1 MIEAQHLT
9 KRYGTTV
16 AVDEASFAVKP
27 GRVTGF
33 LGPNG
38 AGKSTTMRM
47 ILGLDTPSSGSVL
60 VNGKPYRELTDP
72 LRSVGALL
80 DAKAIVGGR
89 SAASH
94 LAWLADSNGIA
105 RRRVSEVLG
114 LVGLG
119 DVAGKRVGTFSLG
132 MNQRLGIAA
141 ALLGDPETVMFDEPI
156 NGLDPDGILWIR
168 NLMKSLAAE
177 GRTVFLSSH
186 LMSEMAQTAD
196 HLLVIA
202 RGRIIADASTDEFV
216 SRNSTPSVRVRALQ
230 PADLAAALTRRG
242 AAVERCPDGAMIVT
256 GLGSAAIGGAASA
269 HDITLLVRRR
279 ISLSVL
285 RSSPCQS
292 AGQAPSLAGRV
303 RGGPAVA
310 VPRRRPQPGSQAAPG
325 GRGRHDG
332 RGLNGRPRQAA
343 PALVPIKGAF
353 R

>member
-9 KRYGTTV
+9 KRYGKTV
-16 AVDEASFAVKP
+16 AVDDTSFAVRP

-60 VNGKPYRELTDP
+60 VNGRPYRELTDP

-105 RRRVSEVLG
+105 RRRVTEVLE
-114 LVGLG
+114 LVGLS
-119 DVAGKRVGTFSLG
+119 DVAGQRVGTFSLG

-141 ALLGDPETVMFDEPI
+141 ALLGDPETLIFDEPI

-168 NLMKSLAAE
+168 NLMKSLAAQ

-202 RGRIIADASTDEFV
+202 RGRIIADASTDESV
-216 SRNSTPSVRVRALQ
+216 NRNSTPSVRVRALQ

-256 GLGSAAIGGAASA
+256 GLDSAAIGGTASA
-269 HDITLLVRRR
+269 HDITLLELAVHGA
-279 ISLSVL
+279 SLEEAFFEL
-285 RSSPCQS
+285 TRDETDYH
-292 AGQAPSLAGRV
+292 AGQLAST
-303 RGGPAVA
+303 
-310 VPRRRPQPGSQAAPG
+310 SQ
-325 GRGRHDG
+325 
-332 RGLNGRPRQAA
+332 
-343 PALVPIKGAF
+343 GA
-353 R
+353 

>member
-16 AVDEASFAVKP
+16 AVDEASFTVRP

-60 VNGKPYRELTDP
+60 VNGQPYRELADP

-105 RRRVSEVLG
+105 RRRVAEVLE
-114 LVGLG
+114 LVGLS
-119 DVAGKRVGTFSLG
+119 DVAGKRVSTFSLG

-141 ALLGDPETVMFDEPI
+141 ALLGDPETLMFDEPI

-168 NLMKSLAAE
+168 NLMKSLAAQ

-216 SRNSTPSVRVRALQ
+216 NCNSTASVRVRALQ

-242 AAVERCPDGAMIVT
+242 ALVERCPDGAMIVT
-256 GLGSAAIGGAASA
+256 GLDSAAIGGAASA
-269 HDITLLVRRR
+269 DDITLLELAVHAA
-279 ISLSVL
+279 SLEEAFFEL
-285 RSSPCQS
+285 TRDETDYH
-292 AGQAPSLAGRV
+292 AGQLTGT
-303 RGGPAVA
+303 
-310 VPRRRPQPGSQAAPG
+310 SQ
-325 GRGRHDG
+325 
-332 RGLNGRPRQAA
+332 
-343 PALVPIKGAF
+343 GA
-353 R
+353 

>member
-1 MIEAQHLT
+1 MIEAQHLI

-16 AVDEASFAVKP
+16 AVDEASFAVRP

-94 LAWLADSNGIA
+94 LAWLADSNGIG
-105 RRRVSEVLG
+105 RRRVTEVLELAG
-114 LVGLG
+114 LS

-141 ALLGDPETVMFDEPI
+141 ALLGDPETLMFDEPI
-156 NGLDPDGILWIR
+156 NGLDPDGIVWIR
-168 NLMKSLAAE
+168 NLMKSLAAQ

-216 SRNSTPSVRVRALQ
+216 NRNSTPSVRVRALQ

-242 AAVERCPDGAMIVT
+242 AAVERCPDGA
-256 GLGSAAIGGAASA
+256 ASA
-269 HDITLLVRRR
+269 DDITLLELAAHGA
-279 ISLSVL
+279 SLEEAFFEL
-285 RSSPCQS
+285 TRDETDYH
-292 AGQAPSLAGRV
+292 AGQLTGT
-303 RGGPAVA
+303 
-310 VPRRRPQPGSQAAPG
+310 SQ
-325 GRGRHDG
+325 
-332 RGLNGRPRQAA
+332 
-343 PALVPIKGAF
+343 GA
-353 R
+353 

>member
-16 AVDEASFAVKP
+16 AVDEASFTVLP

-60 VNGKPYRELTDP
+60 VNGQPYRELADP

-80 DAKAIVGGR
+80 DATAIVAGR

-105 RRRVSEVLG
+105 RRRVAEVLE
-114 LVGLG
+114 LVGLS
-119 DVAGKRVGTFSLG
+119 DVAGKRVSTFSLG

-141 ALLGDPETVMFDEPI
+141 ALLGDPETLMFDEPI

-168 NLMKSLAAE
+168 NLMKSLAAQ

-202 RGRIIADASTDEFV
+202 RGRIIADASTDQFV
-216 SRNSTPSVRVRALQ
+216 NCNSTASVRVRALQ

-242 AAVERCPDGAMIVT
+242 ALVERCPDGAMIVT
-256 GLGSAAIGGAASA
+256 GLDSAAIGGAASA
-269 HDITLLVRRR
+269 DDITLLELAVHGA
-279 ISLSVL
+279 SLEEAFFEL
-285 RSSPCQS
+285 TRDETDYH
-292 AGQAPSLAGRV
+292 AGQLTGT
-303 RGGPAVA
+303 
-310 VPRRRPQPGSQAAPG
+310 SQ
-325 GRGRHDG
+325 
-332 RGLNGRPRQAA
+332 
-343 PALVPIKGAF
+343 GA
-353 R
+353 

>member
-16 AVDEASFAVKP
+16 AVDEASFTVRP

-60 VNGKPYRELTDP
+60 VNGQPYRELADP

-105 RRRVSEVLG
+105 RRRVAEVLE
-114 LVGLG
+114 LVGLS
-119 DVAGKRVGTFSLG
+119 DVAGKRVSTFSLG

-141 ALLGDPETVMFDEPI
+141 ALLGDPETLMFDEPI

-168 NLMKSLAAE
+168 NLMKSLAAQ

-216 SRNSTPSVRVRALQ
+216 NFNSTASVRVRALQ

-242 AAVERCPDGAMIVT
+242 ALVERCPDGAMIVT
-256 GLGSAAIGGAASA
+256 GLDSAAIGGAASA
-269 HDITLLVRRR
+269 DDITLLELAVHAA
-279 ISLSVL
+279 SLEEAFFEL
-285 RSSPCQS
+285 TRDETDYH
-292 AGQAPSLAGRV
+292 AGQLTGT
-303 RGGPAVA
+303 
-310 VPRRRPQPGSQAAPG
+310 SQ
-325 GRGRHDG
+325 
-332 RGLNGRPRQAA
+332 
-343 PALVPIKGAF
+343 GA
-353 R
+353 

>member
-9 KRYGTTV
+9 KRYGQTV
-16 AVDEASFAVKP
+16 AVDGASFAVRP

-80 DAKAIVGGR
+80 DAKAVIGGR
-89 SAASH
+89 SAANH
-94 LAWLADSNGIA
+94 LLWLAASNGIA
-105 RRRVSEVLG
+105 RRRVTEVLE
-114 LVGLG
+114 LVGLS

-141 ALLGDPETVMFDEPI
+141 ALLGDPETLMFDEPI

-168 NLMKSLAAE
+168 NLMKSLAAQ

-216 SRNSTPSVRVRALQ
+216 SRNATPSVRVRALQ

-256 GLGSAAIGGAASA
+256 GLDSAAIGGAASA
-269 HDITLLVRRR
+269 HDITLFELATHGA
-279 ISLSVL
+279 SLEDAFFEL
-285 RSSPCQS
+285 TRDETDYH
-292 AGQAPSLAGRV
+292 AGQLAGT
-303 RGGPAVA
+303 
-310 VPRRRPQPGSQAAPG
+310 SQ
-325 GRGRHDG
+325 
-332 RGLNGRPRQAA
+332 
-343 PALVPIKGAF
+343 GA
-353 R
+353 